1 MKGEITLKILERVG
15 ETMVGFADLTAA
27 FLSAGYGASS
37 WKIMDGFERRQTK
50 RDQKQMENLKA
61 KRQQQ
66 RFYSMFHRLKK
77 DGLIEENIK
86 NDKSFFQ
93 ITSKGR
99 QRLKRLKERQ
109 ADALPGNSYKT
120 CDLKKSKFTIIVFD
134 IPESERKK
142 RAWLRSALKNLN
154 FKMIQQSVWIGKVR
168 IPEEFLSDLR
178 NMHLT
183 EYVEIFEISK
193 TGSLQQ
199 IIK

>member
-37 WKIMDGFERRQTK
+37 WKIMDGFERLQTK

-120 CDLKKSKFTIIVFD
+120 CDLKELPGKAS
-134 IPESERKK
+134 
-142 RAWLRSALKNLN
+142 RS
-154 FKMIQQSVWIGKVR
+154 
-168 IPEEFLSDLR
+168 
-178 NMHLT
+178 
-183 EYVEIFEISK
+183 
-193 TGSLQQ
+193 
-199 IIK
+199 

>member
-37 WKIMDGFERRQTK
+37 WKIMDGLDRQQTK
-50 RDQKQMENLKA
+50 RDQKQMENLKS
-61 KRQQQ
+61 KRHQQ
-66 RFYSMFHRLKK
+66 RFYSMLHRLKK

-109 ADALPGNSYKT
+109 ADALPDNSYKT

-168 IPEEFLSDLR
+168 IPEELGGGRWGFIKR
-178 NMHLT
+178 
-183 EYVEIFEISK
+183 VGGG
-193 TGSLQQ
+193 GSM
-199 IIK
+199 

>member
-1 MKGEITLKILERVG
+1 
-15 ETMVGFADLTAA
+15 
-27 FLSAGYGASS
+27 
-37 WKIMDGFERRQTK
+37 
-50 RDQKQMENLKA
+50 MENLKA